1 MTAGGAGVTLAALSP
16 DVNRPLKVILFAA
29 AVSSAA
35 LAQPTRAARFELP
48 HDEFLID
55 EMIPIVVV
63 GLPPRATTVVRLRGG
78 QQSQWTSSATFTAD
92 EAGRID
98 LAQMTPVKGSYQG
111 ADAMG
116 LFWSVERERAEAPQS
131 DEEIGDGSPE
141 LWKLTAEIDRE
152 VVASVSIRRRAVAA
166 GVRVTPV
173 RDGGL
178 VGTFYEPPDEGHH
191 PALMVL
197 TGSGGGVPP
206 PTGPAGGL
214 ASRGYSVLAL
224 AYFGAEGLPRTLSNI
239 PLEYFGSALR
249 WLAARSSVDPTRI
262 GVLGASRGGELALL
276 LGSVYPGIRTVVA
289 YVPSNVV
296 WRGCCDA
303 ATDVAWTVGG
313 RAIAAMPPPGLRQS
327 LAAER
332 AEIPVERIHGSVL
345 LISGHDDGVW
355 PSAEMAEKIVTRL
368 KRNGFPFAFE
378 SLTYDHAGHGISRPY
393 ASTMNLNSRRHPLT
407 GRMVH
412 LGGTPAGTAKASE
425 DSWHRML
432 VFVDQHLRNAGPAS
446 EASPSAT
453 NVRPAGRSATLP

>member
-1 MTAGGAGVTLAALSP
+1 
-16 DVNRPLKVILFAA
+16 LKVILFAVA
-29 AVSSAA
+29 ISSEA

-48 HDEFLID
+48 NDDFLID
-55 EMIPIVVV
+55 ETIPVVV
-63 GLPPRATTVVRLRGG
+63 AGLPPRATTVVRLRSG
-78 QQSQWTSSATFTAD
+78 QQSQWTSSATFAAD

-98 LAQMTPVKGSYQG
+98 LAQMAPLKGSYQR

-116 LFWSVERERAEAPQS
+116 LFWSVERERAEAAQS
-131 DEEIGDGSPE
+131 DEEADASPE

-173 RDGGL
+173 REGGL
-178 VGTFYEPPDEGHH
+178 VGTFYEPADEGHH

-206 PTGPAGGL
+206 ATGPAGGL
-214 ASRGYSVLAL
+214 SSRGYSVLAL

-239 PLEYFGSALR
+239 RLEYFGSALR

-276 LGSVYPGIRTVVA
+276 LGSAYPGIRTVVA
-289 YVPSNVV
+289 YAPSNVV

-303 ATDVAWTVGG
+303 TTGVAWTVGG
-313 RAIAAMPPPGLRQS
+313 RAIAAMPPPGPRQP
-327 LAAER
+327 LVVER
-332 AEIPVERIHGSVL
+332 AEIPAERIHGAVL

-355 PSAEMAEKIVTRL
+355 PSAEMAEKIVARL
-368 KRNGFPFAFE
+368 KRNGFTFAFE

-412 LGGTPAGTAKASE
+412 LGGTPAGTATASE
-425 DSWHRML
+425 DSWRRLL

-446 EASPSAT
+446 EAIPSAT
-453 NVRPAGRSATLP
+453 NVRPEGRSARLP